1 MFHSTNQRRRG
12 KLVFQ
17 VVRKWEEWQNC
28 LPWEETGNQA
38 GGFSPETS
46 SGGEANITAATI
58 FSLTGFKFKSH
69 KIMIIYFLLKFYYL
83 IGQLLTRSE
92 IGYK

>member
-1 MFHSTNQRRRG
+1 MFHSTSKRRRG

-28 LPWEETGNQA
+28 LPWEEKANQA
-38 GGFSPETS
+38 GGLSPETS

-58 FSLTGFKFKSH
+58 FSLKSFKFKSH
-69 KIMIIYFLLKFYYL
+69 KIIIIYFY
-83 IGQLLTRSE
+83 
-92 IGYK
+92 